1 MRLRL
6 LLLAAASLLLVGCDH
21 ATKHWA
27 RSALVRSDV
36 EIVPGVVDLTYTENR
51 DVAFSLLRSLP
62 DASKAPFLLLF
73 GVAGVIFLA
82 ALWWKRRHESV
93 AEQTAYALL
102 LAGALGNLLDR
113 MFRGYVVDFIHV
125 THWPVFNV
133 ADALLV
139 AGGILLF
146 LRRPRPA
153 ARAPG

>member
-1 MRLRL
+1 
-6 LLLAAASLLLVGCDH
+6 
-21 ATKHWA
+21 
-27 RSALVRSDV
+27 
-36 EIVPGVVDLTYTENR
+36 
-51 DVAFSLLRSLP
+51 LRSLP
-62 DASKAPFLLLF
+62 DATKAPFLLLF

-82 ALWWKRRHESV
+82 AVWWRRRHESV
-93 AEQTAYALL
+93 AEQAAYALL

-146 LRRPRPA
+146 LHRPRPA
-153 ARAPG
+153 RPSG